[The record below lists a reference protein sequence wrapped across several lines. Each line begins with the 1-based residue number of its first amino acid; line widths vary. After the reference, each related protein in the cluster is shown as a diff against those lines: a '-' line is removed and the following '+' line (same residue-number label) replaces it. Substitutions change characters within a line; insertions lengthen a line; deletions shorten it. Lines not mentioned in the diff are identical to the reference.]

1 MSLPNLRF
9 VSCSRNLD
17 MLRTQRIIGFLI
29 LITHKSTGSEN
40 HGIYSFKATAS
51 FGILVK
57 YKNAP
62 VFFIPIQLLS
72 YYHTCLG
79 RPMFSLIC
87 GLARTGPLS

>member
-51 FGILVK
+51 FGILGLNIRMRL
-57 YKNAP
+57 YFLYLFNHC
-62 VFFIPIQLLS
+62 LS
-72 YYHTCLG
+72 V
-79 RPMFSLIC
+79 
-87 GLARTGPLS
+87 